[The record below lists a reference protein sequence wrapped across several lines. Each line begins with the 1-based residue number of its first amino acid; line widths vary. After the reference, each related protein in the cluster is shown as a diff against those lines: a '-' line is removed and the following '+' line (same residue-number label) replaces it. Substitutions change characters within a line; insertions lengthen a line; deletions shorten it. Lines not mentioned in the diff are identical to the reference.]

1 MRIPKVHCERC
12 NKDVTVNFTASKFAF
27 MINVTVRCAECNAP
41 LNINEAIE
49 RELCRFLNGATLK
62 DYEEQRVIYGPSG
75 IINQKE
81 VKSYDIT
88 RKN

>member
-49 RELCRFLNGATLK
+49 RELCRFLNGVTLK
-62 DYEEQRVIYGPSG
+62 DYEEQRVIWTKR
-75 IINQKE
+75 NN
-81 VKSYDIT
+81 KSKGSKVI
-88 RKN
+88 